1 MMESLKNLFAPESFI
16 PYGQCY
22 LWKPQLVWLHIASDL
37 LIGLAYYSIAI
48 MLVYFV
54 HKRPDVPFQG
64 IFRMFG
70 AFSFACGTSHLM
82 AVWTLWSPD
91 YWLSGGIKL
100 ITAFVC
106 LYTAAAL
113 LRLIPKAL
121 ALPSTTQQ
129 EATTQKLAQEIS
141 VSVAAVRHRI
151 WAEAALKQSETRF
164 RLIFENAAIGI
175 VFRDV
180 AGQVMAANSA
190 FQQMLGYSQ
199 NELCGMHFTQLTH
212 PESLTPEKGLYQEM
226 VAGRRDFYQLEKCY
240 LSKEGQ
246 RMWGNLT
253 VSLVRDSEGNPQ
265 FSIAM
270 VENITQRKQA
280 ESALRFYQEHLEE
293 LVEVRTA
300 VLTAANK
307 QLSWQASHDPL
318 TGLVNRREF
327 EKCLER
333 AISNAKTVEHEY
345 TLCYMD
351 LDRFKIVND
360 TCGHLAGDELLRQ
373 VSCLLQSRCRK
384 TDTLARLGG
393 DEFGLL
399 LYQCSLA
406 EAQRVV
412 QALHESI
419 QQFRFVWQDKT
430 FTLGISIGVVA
441 IDPCLWKLE
450 DIINAA
456 DTACYAAKNR
466 GRNQVVYEVKAQ
478 ALQEQFQ

>member
-1 MMESLKNLFAPESFI
+1 MLESLKNLFAPEFFI

-22 LWKPQLVWLHIASDL
+22 LWTPHLVWLHVASDL
-37 LIGLAYYSIAI
+37 LIGLAYYSVAI

-82 AVWTLWSPD
+82 AVSTLWYPE
-91 YWLSGGIKL
+91 YWLSGAIIL

-113 LRLIPKAL
+113 LRLIPKGL

-141 VSVAAVRHRI
+141 VSEAAVRHRI
-151 WAEAALKQSETRF
+151 WAEAALKLSETRF

-199 NELCGMHFTQLTH
+199 KELCGMHFTQVTH

-333 AISNAKTVEHEY
+333 AISNAKTFEYEY

>member
-1 MMESLKNLFAPESFI
+1 
-16 PYGQCY
+16 
-22 LWKPQLVWLHIASDL
+22 
-37 LIGLAYYSIAI
+37 
-48 MLVYFV
+48 
-54 HKRPDVPFQG
+54 
-64 IFRMFG
+64 
-70 AFSFACGTSHLM
+70 
-82 AVWTLWSPD
+82 
-91 YWLSGGIKL
+91 
-100 ITAFVC
+100 
-106 LYTAAAL
+106 
-113 LRLIPKAL
+113 
-121 ALPSTTQQ
+121 
-129 EATTQKLAQEIS
+129 
-141 VSVAAVRHRI
+141 
-151 WAEAALKQSETRF
+151 
-164 RLIFENAAIGI
+164 
-175 VFRDV
+175 
-180 AGQVMAANSA
+180 MAANSA

-199 NELCGMHFTQLTH
+199 NELCGMHFTQFTH
-212 PESLTPEKGLYQEM
+212 PESLTPEKGLYQEI

-280 ESALRFYQEHLEE
+280 ESALRLYQEHLEE
-293 LVEVRTA
+293 LVGARTA
-300 VLTAANK
+300 ELTAANK

-333 AISNAKTVEHEY
+333 AISNAKTFEHEY

-419 QQFRFVWQDKT
+419 QEFRFVWQDKT

-441 IDPCLWKLE
+441 IDPCIWKLE

-456 DTACYAAKNR
+456 DTACYAAKKR